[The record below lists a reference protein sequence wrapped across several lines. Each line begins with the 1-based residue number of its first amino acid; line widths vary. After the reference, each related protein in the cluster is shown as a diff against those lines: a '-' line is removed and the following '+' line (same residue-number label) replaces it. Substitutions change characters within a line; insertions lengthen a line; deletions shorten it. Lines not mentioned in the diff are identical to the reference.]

1 VVVDTEA
8 HETTKT
14 SVAYKTPNLLAT
26 CELEHRH
33 CEIVIFATLIV
44 SRIIAAVTIADVVEG
59 GLVTLRAV
67 EFVIL
72 SELVTLLDVELVTV
86 ELVATLDV
94 PNNVV
99 VTKDVNTLPWHTSTV
114 FDASTMQAPLDFR

>member
-8 HETTKT
+8 HDTTKT

-33 CEIVIFATLIV
+33 CDIVMFATLIV
-44 SRIIAAVTIADVVEG
+44 SRMIAAVPISIADVVEAE
-59 GLVTLRAV
+59 LVTAV

-72 SELVTLLDVELVTV
+72 RELVTLLDVELVTV

-99 VTKDVNTLPWHTSTV
+99 VTKGVNTPLGHTSTV